1 MPSHQAHFADFNF
14 TENRIKNK
22 IDKINWIVN
31 NTKECPELGDKKYF
45 LGIYLLGKWVSEFY
59 EKQ

>member
-31 NTKECPELGDKKYF
+31 HTNDCPELGDKKYF